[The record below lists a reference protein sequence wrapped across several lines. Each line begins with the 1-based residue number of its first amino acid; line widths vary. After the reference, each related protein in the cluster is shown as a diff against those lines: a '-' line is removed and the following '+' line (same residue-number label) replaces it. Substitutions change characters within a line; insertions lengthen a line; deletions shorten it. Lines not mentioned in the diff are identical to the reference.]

1 MEERNYYN
9 ELVKLIND
17 KEQNQVWLSNRI
29 YLWESKGH
37 ITFWQREE
45 LLGKLTDR
53 R

>member
-9 ELVKLIND
+9 ELVELIND

-29 YLWESKGH
+29 YLWEREGYISF
-37 ITFWQREE
+37 TEREE

-53 R
+53 T